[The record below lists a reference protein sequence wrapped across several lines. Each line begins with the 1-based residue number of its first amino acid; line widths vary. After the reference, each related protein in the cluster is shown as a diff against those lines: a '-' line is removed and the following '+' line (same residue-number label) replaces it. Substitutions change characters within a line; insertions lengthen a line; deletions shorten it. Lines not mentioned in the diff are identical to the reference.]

1 MFKGLT
7 LRTFPPE
14 LDWMECILL
23 ATSAGFDS
31 VEINFDGRL
40 DLNVTDS
47 LLVEIRKFAESR
59 NIVIDSVYSRRQ
71 WINPISSN
79 NPDIRKE
86 GEAVLNRLVDI
97 AGILEARVILVIPGA
112 VDNSCISTENL
123 EITSYEDVYK
133 RSLETISKTAV
144 KAGKSGITLAVENVP
159 GKFLLSPLEMKAFI
173 EKTESS
179 TVGCYFDVANC
190 LYCQGYPE
198 QWIRILGSHIK
209 AVHIKDYRLISGN
222 LTGFVNIFEGDVNWP
237 EVAKALSETGYD
249 LSLTSEV
256 LPHYKYHTEQLWE
269 SVSSRI
275 DLLIGD
281 IKKGAVNLPPYKH

>member
-14 LDWMECILL
+14 LDWRECIAL
-23 ATSAGFDS
+23 AASAGFDS

-47 LLVEIRKFAESR
+47 LLVEIRKFADNR
-59 NIVIDSVYSRRQ
+59 NIIVDSVYSRRQ
-71 WINPISSN
+71 WAIPISST
-79 NPDIRKE
+79 NPDIRQE
-86 GEAVLNRLVDI
+86 GEVVLNRLVDI
-97 AGILEARVILVIPGA
+97 AAVLKARVVLVIPGA

-123 EITSYEDVYK
+123 EITPYNDVYK

-159 GKFLLSPLEMKAFI
+159 GKFLLSPLEMKDFI

-179 TVGCYFDVANC
+179 SVGCYFDAANC

-198 QWIRILGSHIK
+198 QWIRILGKHIK
-209 AVHIKDYRLISGN
+209 AVHLKDYKLASGN

-237 EVAKALSETGYD
+237 EVVKALNETGYD
-249 LSLTSEV
+249 LSMTSEV
-256 LPHYKYHTEQLWE
+256 LPYYRHHPEQLWE
-269 SVSSRI
+269 SVSRRI
-275 DLLIGD
+275 DSLIAD
-281 IKKGAVNLPPYKH
+281 IEEL